1 MFIWVS
7 VSSLDLV
14 AFGENAWDLKLFYD
28 GWGDNDNAC
37 SLLISI
43 LYLENELFPKLG

>member
-1 MFIWVS
+1 MFFWVS

-14 AFGENAWDLKLFYD
+14 SFGENARELQFFFD
-28 GWGDNDNAC
+28 GAGDNDNAC

-43 LYLENELFPKLG
+43 LYLDNELFPKLG